1 MLLTLRSL
9 RDPTVP
15 TAYARKPSEPRWR
28 RRPFERPEEILRAA
42 LAEFARAGYAR
53 ARLGDI
59 ARRAGV
65 SKATLYLYF
74 DSKQA
79 LFQALAQSATREW
92 LHAENAAAGFFP
104 DTAEK
109 QLRRFVRET
118 WTALRRAELLQML
131 RLVHAE
137 ADATLSRWFFDAVVL
152 QLRIRLKPVLETGR
166 ARGEFRAVA
175 HDFALHAV
183 PSLLLHQAMLR
194 EGFAEADAAA
204 LSDEQ
209 VVEGACDLLLHGLL
223 RRSSRTSAE

>member
-1 MLLTLRSL
+1 MPAAHATQ
-9 RDPTVP
+9 
-15 TAYARKPSEPRWR
+15 PSEPRWR
-28 RRPFERPEEILRAA
+28 RRPFARPEEILRAA

-53 ARLGDI
+53 ARLEDI

-74 DSKQA
+74 DSKQT

-92 LHAENAAAGFFP
+92 LHTENAAAGFFP

-109 QLRRFVRET
+109 QLRRFLRES
-118 WTALRRAELLQML
+118 WAALCRPELLQML
-131 RLVHAE
+131 RLVHADTARE
-137 ADATLSRWFFDAVVL
+137 LSRWFVDTIVQ
-152 QLRIRLKPVLETGR
+152 QLRTRLQRVLESGR

-175 HDFALHAV
+175 HEFALHAV

-194 EGFAEADAAA
+194 EGFAEPGTAA

-209 VVEGACDLLLHGLL
+209 VIEGASDLLLHGLL
-223 RRSSRTSAE
+223 RRSSRSSAE

>member
-1 MLLTLRSL
+1 MPAAQPR
-9 RDPTVP
+9 PAP
-15 TAYARKPSEPRWR
+15 EPRWR
-28 RRPFERPEEILRAA
+28 RRPFDRPEEILRAA
-42 LAEFARAGYAR
+42 LDEFARAGYAR

-79 LFQALAQSATREW
+79 LFEALARTASREW
-92 LHAENAAAGFFP
+92 LHVEDAAAGFFP

-109 QLRRFVRET
+109 KLRRFLRET
-118 WTALRRAELLQML
+118 WTALRRPELLAML

-137 ADATLSRWFFDAVVL
+137 SAPELSRWFLDAVIL
-152 QLRIRLKPVLETGR
+152 QLRTRLQGVLDAGR
-166 ARGEFRAVA
+166 ARGEFRSVA

-194 EGFAEADAAA
+194 EGVLERDPAP
-204 LSDEQ
+204 LSDLQ
-209 VVEGACDLLLHGLL
+209 VIEGACDLLLHGLL
-223 RRSSRTSAE
+223 RRGSRTSAE

>member
-1 MLLTLRSL
+1 
-9 RDPTVP
+9 VP
-15 TAYARKPSEPRWR
+15 AAPQNKPSEPRWR
-28 RRPFERPEEILRAA
+28 RRPFARPEEILRAA

-79 LFQALAQSATREW
+79 LFQALTQSATRQW

-109 QLRRFVRET
+109 QLRRLLRES
-118 WTALRRAELLQML
+118 WTALRQPELLQML

-137 ADATLSRWFFDAVVL
+137 ADPKLSRWFFDAIIL
-152 QLRIRLKPVLETGR
+152 QLRTRLQQVLASGR

-194 EGFAEADAAA
+194 DGIAEPDSSV
-204 LSDEQ
+204 LGDEQ
-209 VVEGACDLLLHGLL
+209 LIEGACDLLLHGLL
-223 RRSSRTSAE
+223 RRGSRSSAE